1 MSKELLVKLNEVV
14 SYLERSGANPTQ
26 IVLALT
32 VRDAIG
38 ELRQAEAELERAGI
52 VLRDNMAL
60 ANSQA
65 REHRTERD
73 SIIKEL
79 RKRYSAIE
87 IADMAGLTRQRVH
100 QILKEPPIP
109 IMKPDRLALIE
120 ENEQLRAE
128 AIAAEADLSD
138 ERAKNEMAEHKL
150 VVEREALKADLV
162 KARDTALE
170 DAAKV
175 CNDIIY
181 VPHGDGS
188 YTGMFRHFGNQ
199 QCAAAIRAMKGK

>member
-1 MSKELLVKLNEVV
+1 MSDKTPECDTWEIALDISTAGYADAYHNCLAFAR
-14 SYLERSGANPTQ
+14 SLETR
-26 IVLALT
+26 
-32 VRDAIG
+32 
-38 ELRQAEAELERAGI
+38 LRQ
-52 VLRDNMAL
+52 
-60 ANSQA
+60 
-65 REHRTERD
+65 
-73 SIIKEL
+73 
-79 RKRYSAIE
+79 
-87 IADMAGLTRQRVH
+87 
-100 QILKEPPIP
+100 
-109 IMKPDRLALIE
+109 
-120 ENEQLRAE
+120 
-128 AIAAEADLSD
+128 AEADLSD

>member
-1 MSKELLVKLNEVV
+1 MSALPGEHYCLLHQGNHAHYAEHNCTVC
-14 SYLERSGANPTQ
+14 SLETR
-26 IVLALT
+26 
-32 VRDAIG
+32 
-38 ELRQAEAELERAGI
+38 LRQAEAELERAGI

-73 SIIKEL
+73 NIIKEL